1 MWFDDERLHSKT
13 VHRETHCRLGPYTL
27 SITVQTAG
35 LGEPIQS
42 AGDLEVAQWLDGQII
57 HVDYIPRQTSSG
69 AVKLADTSLV
79 ADSTPSGWLLRLHYG
94 GDEKELKVESETV
107 FEERHPFSTLF
118 DKSSHGN
125 PNYSRSK
132 FAPRDSGS
140 Q

>member
-1 MWFDDERLHSKT
+1 MIRLIDLGSASGVWFDDERLHSKT

-69 AVKLADTSLV
+69 GLELARHKTRCRLDIQRLV
-79 ADSTPSGWLLRLHYG
+79 STPSLWG
-94 GDEKELKVESETV
+94 GREGIE
-107 FEERHPFSTLF
+107 
-118 DKSSHGN
+118 G
-125 PNYSRSK
+125 
-132 FAPRDSGS
+132 
-140 Q
+140 